1 MIRGNRIVYVRKVMV
16 RGSRIVYV
24 RKVMVRGSRIVYI
37 RKKSWL
43 ELTVSCVFKKG
54 GVIKIRAVYN
64 SDERNKN

>member
-1 MIRGNRIVYVRKVMV
+1 
-16 RGSRIVYV
+16 
-24 RKVMVRGSRIVYI
+24 MVRGSRIVYI

-64 SDERNKN
+64 SDEGNRN